1 MRITEAERAVMEVL
15 WTHAPSAEGSPE
27 GRMGAAEIAAALTE
41 RDWSVRTVK
50 TLLARLVEK
59 GALQAEPEGRRYL
72 YTPLIAR
79 AEHRREAVRGLS
91 RRLFGGRATPM
102 VAHLAEAGDLDPGDL
117 DALERL
123 VAELR
128 AREGS

>member
-15 WTHAPSAEGSPE
+15 WCDAPQ
-27 GRMGAAEIAAALTE
+27 GAAEVARRLTD
-41 RDWSVRTVK
+41 RDWSDRTVK

-59 GALQAEPEGRRYL
+59 GALRAEPEGRRYL
-72 YTPLIAR
+72 YTPLIER
-79 AEHRREAVRGLS
+79 AAHRREAVRKLS
-91 RRLFGGRATPM
+91 QRLFGGRAAPM
-102 VAHLAEAGDLDPGDL
+102 VAHLADEGLDADDL

-128 AREGS
+128 AKEGS

>member
-15 WTHAPSAEGSPE
+15 WSDAPSPG
-27 GRMGAAEIAAALTE
+27 GRMGAAEVAARLTE
-41 RDWSVRTVK
+41 RDWSDRTVK

-59 GALQAEPEGRRYL
+59 GALRAEPEGRRYL
-72 YTPLIAR
+72 YTPLVSRTA
-79 AEHRREAVRGLS
+79 HRREAVRGLS
-91 RRLFGGRATPM
+91 RRLFGGRAAPM
-102 VAHLAEAGDLDPGDL
+102 LAHLAEGDALDADDL

-128 AREGS
+128 AREGSAP

>member
-15 WTHAPSAEGSPE
+15 WSDAPQ
-27 GRMGAAEIAAALTE
+27 GAAEVARRLTD
-41 RDWSVRTVK
+41 RDWSDRTVK

-59 GALQAEPEGRRYL
+59 GALRAEPEGRRYL
-72 YTPLIAR
+72 YTPLIER
-79 AEHRREAVRGLS
+79 AAHRRDAVRKLS
-91 RRLFGGRATPM
+91 QRLFGGRAAPM
-102 VAHLAEAGDLDPGDL
+102 VAHLADEGLDADDL

-128 AREGS
+128 AKEGS